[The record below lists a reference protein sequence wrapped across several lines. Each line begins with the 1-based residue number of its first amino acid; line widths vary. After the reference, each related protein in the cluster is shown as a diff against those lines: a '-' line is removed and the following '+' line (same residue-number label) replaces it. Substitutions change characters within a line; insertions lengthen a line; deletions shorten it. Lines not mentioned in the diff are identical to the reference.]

1 MKKWLAA
8 LPICILFSCG
18 GGPSGKIEE
27 TTTRGNITIAS
38 DESYKP
44 LVDAEVF
51 VFESNY
57 KYAKV
62 KPIYTSEGDALEL
75 LKNDSVRLVIMSRK
89 LSDAEKQYF
98 KDKQRIPKE
107 THIAFDGLAF
117 IANRENKDTT
127 LSFAEIQNLFTGKV
141 KTWGGLNNG
150 KENSDSVRIVFDSPK
165 SGNARYLKE
174 QFKLNNLPSNCY
186 AASNNEA
193 VLEYVEKNK
202 NAIGIISSGLIADS
216 DDSLSQSFVNR
227 VKVLGISAKN
237 DPQGLKGFVQPYQEY
252 ITDGSYPFKRDI
264 YIVNCEIGTRLGTG
278 FSSFVAGDK
287 GQRIILKSG
296 LLPAV
301 MPVRFIEVSNEF

>member
-1 MKKWLAA
+1 MKQWLAA
-8 LPICILFSCG
+8 LPLCILFSCG

-27 TTTRGNITIAS
+27 TTTRGEIYIAS

-44 LVDAEVF
+44 LVDAEIF

-62 KPIYTSEGDALEL
+62 KPIYTSEGEALSL
-75 LKNDSVRLVIMSRK
+75 LKNDSVRLVIMSRR
-89 LSDAEKQYF
+89 LNDAEKLYF
-98 KDKQRIPKE
+98 KEKQRIPKE

-117 IANRENKDTT
+117 ISNRANNDTT
-127 LSFAEIQNLFTGKV
+127 LSFDEVQNLIGGKI
-141 KTWGGLNNG
+141 KTWGALNNG
-150 KENSDSVRIVFDSPK
+150 QENGDSVRIVFDSPK

-174 QFKLNNLPSNCY
+174 LFNLNDLPPNCY

-193 VLEYVEKNK
+193 VLAYVEKNK
-202 NAIGIISSGLIADS
+202 NAIGIISSGLIADA
-216 DDSLSQSFVNR
+216 DDSLSQSFLKRVN
-227 VKVLGISAKN
+227 VLGISAKD

-252 ITDGSYPFKRDI
+252 ISDGSYPFTRDI
-264 YIVNCEIGTRLGTG
+264 FIVNCEIGTRLGTG
-278 FSSFVAGDK
+278 FSSFVASDK

>member
-18 GGPSGKIEE
+18 GGPSDKIEE

-62 KPIYTSEGDALEL
+62 KRIYTSEGDALEL
-75 LKNDSVRLVIMSRK
+75 LKNDSVR
-89 LSDAEKQYF
+89 Q
-98 KDKQRIPKE
+98 
-107 THIAFDGLAF
+107 IAFDGLAF
-117 IANRENKDTT
+117 ISNRDNKDTT

-141 KTWGGLNNG
+141 KTWGGLNDG

-174 QFKLNNLPSNCY
+174 QFKLNDLPSNCY

-202 NAIGIISSGLIADS
+202 NAIGIISSG
-216 DDSLSQSFVNR
+216 
-227 VKVLGISAKN
+227 
-237 DPQGLKGFVQPYQEY
+237 
-252 ITDGSYPFKRDI
+252 
-264 YIVNCEIGTRLGTG
+264 
-278 FSSFVAGDK
+278 
-287 GQRIILKSG
+287 
-296 LLPAV
+296 
-301 MPVRFIEVSNEF
+301 

>member
-117 IANRENKDTT
+117 IANRENKDNAKLCRNTKS
-127 LSFAEIQNLFTGKV
+127 LYRKGENLGWIKQ
-141 KTWGGLNNG
+141 W
-150 KENSDSVRIVFDSPK
+150 
-165 SGNARYLKE
+165 
-174 QFKLNNLPSNCY
+174 
-186 AASNNEA
+186 
-193 VLEYVEKNK
+193 
-202 NAIGIISSGLIADS
+202 
-216 DDSLSQSFVNR
+216 
-227 VKVLGISAKN
+227 
-237 DPQGLKGFVQPYQEY
+237 
-252 ITDGSYPFKRDI
+252 
-264 YIVNCEIGTRLGTG
+264 
-278 FSSFVAGDK
+278 
-287 GQRIILKSG
+287 
-296 LLPAV
+296 
-301 MPVRFIEVSNEF
+301 